1 MRQDRSEESL
11 KFFVLV
17 QNPDHLC
24 CIMSKEADDI
34 VSGSEGS
41 EGWDDVDEGGDEESL
56 EIVSLLDDK
65 VFPDARSMLEH
76 CKSSFNF
83 DFVAVRDRLGLDFYG
98 SIKLVNFSSLASQA
112 PPRFIS

>member
-1 MRQDRSEESL
+1 
-11 KFFVLV
+11 
-17 QNPDHLC
+17 
-24 CIMSKEADDI
+24 MSKEADDI

-65 VFPDARSMLEH
+65 VFPDAQSMLDH
-76 CKSSFNF
+76 CKCSFNF

-98 SIKLVNFSSLASQA
+98 SIKLVNFSSLASQ
-112 PPRFIS
+112 PPPWFLS